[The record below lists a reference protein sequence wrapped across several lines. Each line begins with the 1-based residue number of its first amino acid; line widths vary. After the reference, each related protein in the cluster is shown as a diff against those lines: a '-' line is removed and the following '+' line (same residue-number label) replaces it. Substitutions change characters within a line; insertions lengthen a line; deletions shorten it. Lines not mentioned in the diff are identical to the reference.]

1 LIERAHL
8 EIFFQLLSV
17 ALLQEDLLLLH
28 MSTCRWL
35 CGARDRDGRGKVGA
49 GFALG
54 LGDAGERLF
63 AMIYDWPALYYKN
76 YIKKYE

>member
-1 LIERAHL
+1 M
-8 EIFFQLLSV
+8 LLAVWGKGS
-17 ALLQEDLLLLH
+17 
-28 MSTCRWL
+28 R
-35 CGARDRDGRGKVGA
+35 RRGKVGA

-54 LGDAGERLF
+54 LGDAGVRLF

>member
-1 LIERAHL
+1 MISRSRIH
-8 EIFFQLLSV
+8 FDLL
-17 ALLQEDLLLLH
+17 LLQEDLLLYH
-28 MSTCRWL
+28 MGTCCWL

-54 LGDAGERLF
+54 LGDAGVRLF
-63 AMIYDWPALYYKN
+63 AMIYDWPALYYKS